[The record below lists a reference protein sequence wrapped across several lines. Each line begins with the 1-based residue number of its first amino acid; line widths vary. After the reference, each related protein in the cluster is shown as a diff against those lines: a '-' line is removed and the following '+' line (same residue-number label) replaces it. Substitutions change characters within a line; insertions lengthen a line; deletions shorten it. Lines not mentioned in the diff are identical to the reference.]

1 MIPEADLVQAENG
14 LVPEGEGWFV
24 LNAREAQWWKNDE
37 NGTSVVFEGDV
48 KFPQLGINLN
58 VLQPGQPLCRYH
70 AENQQ
75 EDFLVLAGE
84 GVAILEGEERPV
96 RAWDFVH
103 CPPHTGH
110 VIAATGTAPLV
121 LVAVGA
127 RLENEELLYPV
138 NEAAARYDASVAVE
152 TTNPREAY
160 ADYSKAVTAPAPDL
174 PG

>member
-1 MIPEADLVQAENG
+1 MIPEAKLVQAENG

-24 LNAREAQWWKNDE
+24 LNAREAQWWRNDE

-48 KFPQLGINLN
+48 KFTQLGINLN
-58 VLQPGQPLCRYH
+58 VLQPGQPLCYYH

-75 EDFLVLAGE
+75 EDFLILAGE
-84 GVAILEGEERPV
+84 GVAIVEGQERPV
-96 RAWDFVH
+96 HAWDFVH
-103 CPPHTGH
+103 CPPHAAH
-110 VIAATGTAPLV
+110 VIVATGEEPLV

-138 NEAAARYDASVAVE
+138 NETAAKYGASSEVE

-160 ADYSKAVTAPAPDL
+160 AGFSKAVTTGAPDL

>member
-1 MIPEADLVQAENG
+1 MIPEAKLVQAESG

-37 NGTSVVFEGDV
+37 NGTSVTFEGDV
-48 KFPQLGINLN
+48 KFTQLGINLN

-75 EDFLVLAGE
+75 EDFLILAGE
-84 GVAILEGEERPV
+84 GVAIVEGEERPV

-103 CPPHTGH
+103 CPPHTAH
-110 VIAATGTAPLV
+110 VIVATGTAPLV

-127 RLENEELLYPV
+127 RLENEEILYTV
-138 NEAAARYDASVAVE
+138 NETAARYDASVAVE

-160 ADYSKAVTAPAPDL
+160 ADYSKVVTAPAPDL